1 MADVQETQL
10 PGVGIRY
17 DFVTSEGARV
27 GVLVHRSGHRE
38 LLLYDR
44 DDPDACRA
52 VIRLDAEDTRIL
64 ADLLGASHVSE
75 KLAAMQQ
82 IEGLTIDWLTLSPS
96 AAAVG
101 RTLRDAALRSETGVS
116 IVAIVRGNE
125 TVPAPAPDFT
135 LEPGDTAVVVG
146 TRQGIEQL
154 ASLLHEG

>member
-1 MADVQETQL
+1 MSDVQETQL

-17 DFVTSEGARV
+17 DFVTNDGERI
-27 GVLVHRSGHRE
+27 GVLVHRSGRRE

-52 VIRLDAEDTRIL
+52 VIRLNSDDTRTL

-75 KLAAMQQ
+75 QLAAMQQ
-82 IEGLTIDWLTLSPS
+82 IEGLAIDWVTIPPTSK
-96 AAAVG
+96 AVG
-101 RTLRDAALRSETGVS
+101 RTLRDAALRTETGVS
-116 IVAIVRGNE
+116 IVAVVRGNE
-125 TVPAPAPDFT
+125 TVPAPGPDFT

-146 TRQGIEQL
+146 TPEGIERL